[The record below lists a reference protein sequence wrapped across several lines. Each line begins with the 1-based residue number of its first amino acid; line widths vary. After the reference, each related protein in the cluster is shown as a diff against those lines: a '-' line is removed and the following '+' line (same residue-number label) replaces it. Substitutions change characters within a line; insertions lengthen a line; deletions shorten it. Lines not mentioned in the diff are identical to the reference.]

1 MCVPFLLVNLGCGGR
16 LDRKNIKALYCRFVT
31 SAFLC
36 PFSIAMSLLMQVSKL
51 SEYFI
56 RSYLVWCFSVVWSMG
71 Y

>member
-1 MCVPFLLVNLGCGGR
+1 MCVPFLFVNLGCV
-16 LDRKNIKALYCRFVT
+16 DRKNIKALYCRFVT

-56 RSYLVWCFSVVWSMG
+56 SY
-71 Y
+71 